1 MTNAKAKMD
10 ELNNTQRELE
20 EQKEELVQLM
30 IMQQELQEVNLR
42 LTKLKGEESAL
53 RKAAEDPRAHELRR
67 QEMLL
72 EAAHLKEEIKEYE
85 AMKLNLESR
94 LASAEQAEQNKKF
107 NKYRTFSNIRELLKN
122 SDVTESSGVL

>member
-1 MTNAKAKMD
+1 
-10 ELNNTQRELE
+10 
-20 EQKEELVQLM
+20 
-30 IMQQELQEVNLR
+30 
-42 LTKLKGEESAL
+42 
-53 RKAAEDPRAHELRR
+53 
-67 QEMLL
+67 MLL